1 MGAKLL
7 RSPAAG
13 AAAPPE
19 PGAAEVAT
27 AAAPPAGMLASL
39 PKPEDTRVGRQDKLT
54 LTKSQMQNE
63 NTTYN

>member
-7 RSPAAG
+7 RSPAG